1 MLFKFPDF
9 FAYIGPGMGAGIFAV
24 IGGILVSVFMAIV
37 AVFWYP
43 LKRLYKKI
51 RGKKD

>member
-1 MLFKFPDF
+1 MIFPFPDWL
-9 FAYIGPGMGAGIFAV
+9 AYGGPGIAAGVFAV
-24 IGGILVSVFMAIV
+24 IVGILVSVFMAIV

-43 LKRLYKKI
+43 LKRLCKKI

>member
-1 MLFKFPDF
+1 
-9 FAYIGPGMGAGIFAV
+9 
-24 IGGILVSVFMAIV
+24 VFMAIV

-43 LKRLYKKI
+43 LKRLCKKI